1 MISTLRWIVLVMT
14 LCVASFA
21 HAHKPSDSYLLLT
34 TQSSSDDVSG
44 HWDIAL
50 RDLELSVGIDTNRD
64 GAITWGELRAHE
76 DAVFGYALQ
85 RLALRADGAPCAI
98 ARGALL
104 VDTHSDGAYA
114 VLNFSAHCTAPPRR
128 LEVGYHLLF
137 DLDPSHRG
145 LLGLTADGIARSA
158 VLSPE
163 QPVQEFDLKHAS
175 PWHQFFQFVG
185 DGMHHIWI
193 GYDHMLFLISLL
205 LPAVLVR
212 REGRWIPVGT
222 LRSALIS
229 VFAVVSAFTVSH
241 SITLTLAA
249 LGVIGLPSRWVES
262 GIALS
267 VLLAALNNIWPQVT
281 RRAWLLAFFF
291 GLVHGFGFAS
301 VLNDLGLPRDALAI
315 SLAGFNIGVELG
327 QLTVVLIV
335 VPLIFLLRERRFYR
349 PAILVGGSSAIA
361 VVAAVWF
368 LQRALGFGLN

>member
-1 MISTLRWIVLVMT
+1 MSIFRGLLIAVA
-14 LCVASFA
+14 LCAA
-21 HAHKPSDSYLLLT
+21 QLAYAHKPSDSYLSLSA
-34 TQSSSDDVSG
+34 QSSSADVSG

-50 RDLELSVGIDTNRD
+50 RDLELAIGLDSDRD
-64 GAITWGELRAHE
+64 GAITWGELRGHQAE
-76 DAVFGYALQ
+76 VFDYALQ
-85 RLALRADGAPCAI
+85 RLALRADGAACPVT
-98 ARGALL
+98 RGELL
-104 VDTHSDGAYA
+104 VDAHSDGAYA
-114 VLNFSAHCTAPPRR
+114 VLNFSAQCAAPPRQ
-128 LEVGYHLLF
+128 LEVEYHLLF

-145 LLGLTADGIARSA
+145 LLGLSVDGHTRTA

-163 QPVQEFDLKHAS
+163 QPLQTFDLKHTS
-175 PWHQFFQFVG
+175 PWHQFLQFVG

-205 LPAVLVR
+205 LPAVLIR

-249 LGVIGLPSRWVES
+249 LGVIGLPSRLVES

-267 VLLAALNNIWPQVT
+267 VLLAALNNVWPQVT
-281 RRAWLLAFFF
+281 RRAWVLAFFF

-335 VPLIFLLRERRFYR
+335 VPLIFLVRERRFYR
-349 PAILVGGSSAIA
+349 PVVLVGGSCAIA
-361 VVAAVWF
+361 FVAALWF
-368 LQRALGFGLN
+368 LQRALGFGLA